1 MATKPQA
8 KTAIDAAVT
17 QVKADIDTIIPTSP
31 APNIRRGAMSFAPN
45 AWTFVLDAGGSLSTA
60 TSWRDTILAN
70 LALADRPVPPAS
82 DNKFQRRQDD
92 GEPEKAITIS
102 SGPSTFKIV
111 NFPNS

>member
-8 KTAIDAAVT
+8 KTAIDNTVVL
-17 QVKADIDTIIPTSP
+17 VKADIDTILPTGV
-31 APNIRRGAMSFAPN
+31 NIRKGSMSFAPN
-45 AWTFVLDAGGSLSTA
+45 AWIFVLDAGGSLSTA

-70 LALADRPVPPAS
+70 LAAASRPVPGG
-82 DNKFQRRQDD
+82 NNFQRRVDD
-92 GEPEKAITIS
+92 GESEKAITIS

>member
-8 KTAIDAAVT
+8 KTAIDNTVVL
-17 QVKADIDTIIPTSP
+17 VKADIDTILPVGV
-31 APNIRRGAMSFAPN
+31 NIRKGSMSFGPN
-45 AWTFVLDAGGSLSTA
+45 SWTFVLDAGGSLSTA

-70 LALADRPVPPAS
+70 LVANSRPVPAG
-82 DNKFQRRQDD
+82 NNFQRRTDD

>member
-8 KTAIDAAVT
+8 KTAIDATVT
-17 QVKADIDTIIPTSP
+17 LVKNDIDTILPTGI
-31 APNIRRGAMSFAPN
+31 NIRKGSMSFAPN
-45 AWTFVLDAGGSLSTA
+45 AWTFILDAGGVLATA
-60 TSWRDTILAN
+60 TSWRDTILTN
-70 LALADRPVPPAS
+70 LALAGRPVPAAQ
-82 DNKFQRRQDD
+82 DNKFQRRADD